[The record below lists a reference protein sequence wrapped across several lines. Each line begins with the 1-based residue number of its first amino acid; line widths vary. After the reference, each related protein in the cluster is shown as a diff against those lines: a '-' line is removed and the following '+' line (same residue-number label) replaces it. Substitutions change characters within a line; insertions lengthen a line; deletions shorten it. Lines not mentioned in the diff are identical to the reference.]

1 MTLEGTNTYIL
12 GSTQAA
18 AAFVVDPGPS
28 GHPEH
33 LNSVL
38 AAIGS
43 SELRAILV
51 THRHRDH
58 TGAAQELSERTGA
71 PVRGFDPAH
80 TIDGST
86 AAAAP
91 LHDGEELVLPGQRVI
106 IRHTPGHT
114 SDSVC
119 LWLPD
124 SAAMLTGDTI
134 LGRGTTMLD
143 YPDGTLTDYL
153 RTLEHL
159 ASYPETRMLP
169 AHGPEHP
176 DLSACAQQYRRHRL
190 ERLDQVRSIMETA
203 DHDVDAERLGRL
215 IYGEQSPLPEGVTTK
230 IAQAQLAHLSHLGEH

>member
-12 GSTQAA
+12 GSAQAA
-18 AAFVVDPGPS
+18 AVFVVDPGPS

-33 LNSVL
+33 LDAVI
-38 AAIGS
+38 AATGS
-43 SELRAILV
+43 AEIRAILV

-58 TGAAQELSERTGA
+58 TGAAQELGERTGA
-71 PVRGFDPAH
+71 PVRAFDPAH
-80 TIDGST
+80 TIEGAHS
-86 AAAAP
+86 AADP
-91 LHDGEELVLPGQRVI
+91 LHDGEELILPGQRVI
-106 IRHTPGHT
+106 VRHTPGHT

-153 RTLEHL
+153 HTLQHL
-159 ASYPETRMLP
+159 AGYSGTRMLP
-169 AHGPEHP
+169 AHGPEHA
-176 DLSACAQQYRRHRL
+176 DLSGCAQEYLTHRL
-190 ERLDQVRSIMETA
+190 ERLDQVRSIMETEG
-203 DHDVDAERLGRL
+203 HDVGAARLGRL

-230 IAQAQLAHLSHLGEH
+230 IAQAQLAHLSHLGQH